1 MVALVAALAVL
12 HGLVTLGPTTPVC
25 RVGVPCTK
33 PAARVVLTFTQG
45 TRVVRVKTDGAG
57 RYRISLRAGAWA
69 VRASTGMR
77 IQPATFRMPVSG
89 SVARNFAIDTG
100 IR

>member
-12 HGLVTLGPTTPVC
+12 HGLVTIGPTTPVC
-25 RVGVPCTK
+25 RAGVPCTK
-33 PAARVVLTFTQG
+33 PAADVVLTFTHG
-45 TRVVRVKTDGAG
+45 TRVVRARTDGAG

-69 VRASTGMR
+69 VRASAGMW

-100 IR
+100 LR